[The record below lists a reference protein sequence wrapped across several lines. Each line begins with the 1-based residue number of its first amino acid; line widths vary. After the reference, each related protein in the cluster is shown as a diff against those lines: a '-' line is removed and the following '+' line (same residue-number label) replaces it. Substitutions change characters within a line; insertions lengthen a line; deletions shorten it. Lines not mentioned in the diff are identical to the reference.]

1 MIRWLLIVAIAL
13 TAGVRMSAYSHFG
26 TGIGTVRV
34 HWEDAERVR
43 WLATDRG
50 APGVSS
56 AAMQAAVARAFDT
69 WQDVPTAAVAFE
81 FGGFTLANPSD
92 EDGLSVIGFESHP
105 EQERVLGAT
114 SFLYDEET
122 GELIE
127 ADIFFNS
134 AFDWSTGSGG
144 DPRRFDLESIA
155 VHEIGHFIG
164 LGHSALGE
172 TELRPDGSRR
182 VLGSGAVMFPIA
194 LGNGSI
200 ADRRLQPDDIAGVS
214 DLYPTDAFESSTGGI
229 RGRARHGGGPAV
241 GAHIVVF
248 NTRTRALVGGF
259 ALGDDGEFQILGL
272 TPGPYVVRVEP
283 LDDADVDSFF
293 SIEDVDID
301 FQVTYYPRL
310 VVAPSGGVGDR
321 IDVSVRSK

>member
-1 MIRWLLIVAIAL
+1 MIRRLLFVAFAL
-13 TAGVRMSAYSHFG
+13 AAAVPAYAYSHFG
-26 TGIGTVRV
+26 TGVGTVRV
-34 HWEDAERVR
+34 HWEDEGQVQWRV
-43 WLATDRG
+43 TNRG
-50 APGVSS
+50 APGVS
-56 AAMQAAVARAFDT
+56 ATALQAALARAFET
-69 WQDVPTAAVAFE
+69 WQEVPTASIAFE
-81 FGGFTLANPSD
+81 FAGFTAANPSD
-92 EDGLSVIGFESHP
+92 EDGLSVLGFESHP
-105 EQERVLGAT
+105 ELDRVLGST

-134 AFDWSTGSGG
+134 EFAWSTGGG
-144 DPRRFDLESIA
+144 DPRFFDLESIA
-155 VHEIGHFIG
+155 VHEIGHFLG

-172 TELRPDGSRR
+172 TELRSDGSRR

-200 ADRRLQPDDIAGVS
+200 RDRVLQADDIAGVS
-214 DLYPTDAFESSTGGI
+214 DLYPTGSFESSTGGI
-229 RGRARHGGGPAV
+229 RGRARHGGAPAV

-259 ALGDDGEFQILGL
+259 ALGDEGEFQIMGL

-283 LDDADVDSFF
+283 LDDADVESFF

-321 IDVSVRSK
+321 IDVTVRPK